1 MDPTK
6 RRSRIL
12 TVVLICL
19 VACALLLCVLHPS
32 AEHLYVLEVQG
43 DSLYAGSDP
52 DGLPSYSISRA
63 DLYLRNR
70 FLLPVKVSSLK
81 PGGLHHRH
89 LQRARPCDRPLS
101 IFRDLLHFCRLT
113 CMSRPPAPA
122 GRTGRFAF

>member
-32 AEHLYVLEVQG
+32 AEHLYVPEVQR

-70 FLLPVKVSSLK
+70 FLLPVKVSSL
-81 PGGLHHRH
+81 
-89 LQRARPCDRPLS
+89 
-101 IFRDLLHFCRLT
+101 HFCRLT
-113 CMSRPPAPA
+113 RTSRPPAPA

>member
-81 PGGLHHRH
+81 PG
-89 LQRARPCDRPLS
+89 DS
-101 IFRDLLHFCRLT
+101 IT
-113 CMSRPPAPA
+113 VISN
-122 GRTGRFAF
+122 GRVLATGPYQYSVIYFIFAD

>member
-1 MDPTK
+1 MDLTK

-70 FLLPVKVSSLK
+70 FLLPVKVSSLR
-81 PGGLHHRH
+81 PG
-89 LQRARPCDRPLS
+89 DS
-101 IFRDLLHFCRLT
+101 IT
-113 CMSRPPAPA
+113 VISN
-122 GRTGRFAF
+122 GRVLATGPYQYSVIYCIFAD